1 MNEFYFCCY
10 KVVSITKQKINRNI
24 KKNYVRAS
32 CNITA
37 LIDARLDSL

>member
-10 KVVSITKQKINRNI
+10 KVVSITKQKLIEI
-24 KKNYVRAS
+24 LKKNYVRAS

-37 LIDARLDSL
+37 LNDVRLVSL